1 MVVKEIISTFATQ
14 TKNKVKKDCLLPI
27 RMKKRFY
34 FVLLTAF
41 VAVVNVSGQ
50 YRYCLSYQD
59 FCNNKWEEL
68 DNLHFT
74 QRTKNE
80 QMWWGGN
87 VFTVTC
93 DKEPIDKILKK
104 QAFAVM
110 YYDSIYVNCYNLW
123 FQDDRLGKGYVK
135 ARRIG
140 NRSLIFVNRTIG
152 QEARGGQNMATF
164 FMFGAIGA
172 AIASASDSKR
182 LMKQQVCYIISKGAD
197 EKGRIEI
204 RMVNDDLISKM
215 LNDNGEL
222 LREYYDEEEEKLRIH
237 ASRVM
242 PILQKSGLIK

>member
-93 DKEPIDKILKK
+93 DKGPIDKILKK

-123 FQDDRLGKGYVK
+123 FQDDRFGKGYVK

-140 NRSLIFVNRTIG
+140 NRSLRK
-152 QEARGGQNMATF
+152 QEE
-164 FMFGAIGA
+164 
-172 AIASASDSKR
+172 
-182 LMKQQVCYIISKGAD
+182 V
-197 EKGRIEI
+197 RIW
-204 RMVNDDLISKM
+204 L
-215 LNDNGEL
+215 LLLCLEL
-222 LREYYDEEEEKLRIH
+222 LVQLLL
-237 ASRVM
+237 A
-242 PILQKSGLIK
+242 LQIQRD

>member
-1 MVVKEIISTFATQ
+1 MRSALIFPDYVIKNIAVTPEI
-14 TKNKVKKDCLLPI
+14 VGDPV
-27 RMKKRFY
+27 R
-34 FVLLTAF
+34 
-41 VAVVNVSGQ
+41 AVVNVSGQ

-93 DKEPIDKILKK
+93 DKGPIDKILKK

-123 FQDDRLGKGYVK
+123 FQDDRFGKGYVK

-164 FMFGAIGA
+164 VMFGAIGA

-215 LNDNGEL
+215 LNDNGEGSPQWC
-222 LREYYDEEEEKLRIH
+222 
-237 ASRVM
+237 SRKPRSIM
-242 PILQKSGLIK
+242 KPPAISSL